1 MIGATLSPFDGF
13 LLLRGLKTLH
23 VRMDRSIENAR
34 KVATH
39 FENHEAIDQ
48 VLYAGTTGMLSLR
61 FKIHIVYTPLE
72 HIEVRTFAESPA
84 ERKLSLHFHLHRLM
98 QKCRMMSVSNA
109 V

>member
-1 MIGATLSPFDGF
+1 MFLPGCHCKDKELAETLGLYHNMIGATLSPFDGF

-61 FKIHIVYTPLE
+61 FKNTHSV
-72 HIEVRTFAESPA
+72 HTF
-84 ERKLSLHFHLHRLM
+84 
-98 QKCRMMSVSNA
+98 
-109 V
+109 